1 MDVPNSVIEA
11 CKKGD
16 PDGFADLIRLSNREV
31 YGLAFRITGN
41 PEDAADVAQDTY
53 IKLLRSIKQFRGDSK
68 FSTWLYRVTSSV
80 AISHMRR
87 KSRRTGLDSPMEV
100 EDWQALP
107 APGSA
112 DPAVASQQNS
122 LRERLDEALNQL
134 PPAYRAVVVMKDVYG
149 FSLAEVGDQLGITEG
164 AAKVRLFRARQRLRD
179 VLHEDKITND
189 DELPKDRKKNAAK

>member
-1 MDVPNSVIEA
+1 LDVPSSVIDA
-11 CKKGD
+11 CKQGD
-16 PDGFADLIRLSNREV
+16 PDGFAELIRLSNREV

-53 IKLLRSIKQFRGDSK
+53 IKLLKSIKQFRGDSK

-87 KSRRTGLDSPMEV
+87 KSRKTGLDRALEPD
-100 EDWQALP
+100 DWKAIP

-112 DPAVASQQNS
+112 DPVVRSEQNS
-122 LRERLDEALNQL
+122 LRDRLDAAVNDL
-134 PPAYRAVVVMKDVYG
+134 PAAYRSVVVMKDVYG
-149 FSLAEVGDQLGITEG
+149 FSLQEVGDQLGITEG

-179 VLHEDKITND
+179 VLHED
-189 DELPKDRKKNAAK
+189 EEQAPKGGKKNAVK